1 MEHLIITIIQTI
13 GFAII
18 WRMAGSGYK
27 ELFAPVGGLLL
38 ALSVA
43 SLQEFVWLFYALM
56 ILRTLPTGKIFAAIH
71 GVPQGGDRDVDFKV
85 LGRVLFTYN
94 WSYIADVTEWINKK
108 LPALPFT
115 QMWYRYGIIYAAV
128 RNSLALPFIIL
139 SGHYGLVVFLLAG
152 FVYYG
157 FGRLEKRYPKVQSV
171 REAELVQGGVFGLL
185 I

>member
-1 MEHLIITIIQTI
+1 MSEYLTITIIQTL

-27 ELFAPVGGLLL
+27 RYWFPIFGGLLL
-38 ALSVA
+38 MLSVTTW
-43 SLQEFVWLFYALM
+43 QELVGLAGAMTL
-56 ILRTLPTGKIFAAIH
+56 LRVLPTGKIFAAIH

-94 WSYIADVTEWINKK
+94 WSYIADVTAWINKK
-108 LPALPFT
+108 LPALPIT
-115 QMWYRYGIIYAAV
+115 LMWYRYGIIYATV

-139 SGHYGLVVFLLAG
+139 SGHYGLVVFLFAG
-152 FVYYG
+152 LVYYG
-157 FGRLEKRYPKVQSV
+157 FGRIGDDAAKK
-171 REAELVQGGVFGLL
+171 AEITQGAIFGLM